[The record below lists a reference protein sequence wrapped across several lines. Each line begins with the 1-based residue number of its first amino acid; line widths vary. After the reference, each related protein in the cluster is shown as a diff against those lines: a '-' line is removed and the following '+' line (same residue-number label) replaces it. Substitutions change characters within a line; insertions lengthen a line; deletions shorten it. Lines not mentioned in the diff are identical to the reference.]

1 MSALISDS
9 NKSYIKAVI
18 RDLIL
23 GMEEPFSI
31 NDIMTMA
38 EQHGIS
44 EEKIIKSVIIE
55 LCDSGFVNHV
65 DDLFYFNKSMV
76 LYT

>member
-44 EEKIIKSVIIE
+44 EIS
-55 LCDSGFVNHV
+55 
-65 DDLFYFNKSMV
+65 Y
-76 LYT
+76 Y